1 MNCAKRLGAL
11 IVACAML
18 LGALP
23 LAVLADSVDTT
34 PRSVHG
40 AFAVELNGTVYAT
53 RLNDGSDYEL
63 YRVTNSGG
71 DFEQIDSAPE
81 LGDLVVGNGVLYY
94 LRERDGAPQVMM
106 LDESGTPS
114 LFSGSW
120 EADVTVTNLT
130 WYDDVLLCLAN
141 ERIYMLD
148 PVNGEPDV
156 LSEDILVE
164 DFTIIDSVIFYI
176 SASDRVPYTKTV
188 PNQEAPVTR
197 SAGTLWSMDFTASNP
212 EKLLE
217 KGVDKL
223 RAYGDNLFYHNLD
236 DSYPMGSGEDIWL
249 EGKLYRYNVETGQTA
264 SLGLNYDWDFYP
276 TPHGL
281 LVYTSQ
287 DISMHPLTGGEP
299 TQLMRPEVKTD
310 ITADDNN
317 AYVYEY
323 TQRKLTQVPL
333 DASEPIVLM
342 DESDVLP
349 SDEFDPGD
357 DLIFPEGTNSGA
369 DGTDDTASDDSGST
383 SPSTGTDSS
392 YIFPNSSKKKLT
404 RAQILDVKKSLWGY
418 ARNEIYARH
427 GYKFT
432 KSEYKNY
439 FAKKSWYKPG
449 GFSSSSLNSIE
460 WYNMELIKS
469 LEIEHGLLEGTS
481 SDPSTSSPN
490 PSAKNNHYVLKEART
505 RKLTKKYL
513 RNKLGSKS
521 QYALARN
528 EILARRG
535 YVFKTEKY
543 KTYFNNQKWYSPGG
557 YSSSKLSNTEWYNIE
572 QLKALENE

>member
-1 MNCAKRLGAL
+1 M
-11 IVACAML
+11 
-18 LGALP
+18 
-23 LAVLADSVDTT
+23 
-34 PRSVHG
+34 
-40 AFAVELNGTVYAT
+40 VYAT

-63 YRVTNSGG
+63 YSVPVSGG
-71 DFEQIDSAPE
+71 DFQQIDSASE

-94 LRERDGAPQVMM
+94 LREKDGAPQVMM
-106 LDESGTPS
+106 LDENGSPA

-120 EADVTVTNLT
+120 ESDVTVTNLT

-148 PVNGEPDV
+148 PGNGEADV
-156 LSEDILVE
+156 LSEDVLVE
-164 DFTIIDSVIFYI
+164 DFTIIDNVIFYI
-176 SASDRVPYTKTV
+176 SASDRITYEQPSPGQDT
-188 PNQEAPVTR
+188 PATR

-212 EKLLE
+212 EKLTE

-223 RAYGDNLFYHNLD
+223 RAYGDNLFFHNLA
-236 DSYPMGSGEDIWL
+236 DSYRMGSGEDIWL

-264 SLGLNYDWDFYP
+264 SLGLSYDWDFYP
-276 TPHGL
+276 TPAGL
-281 LVYTSQ
+281 SVYTLQ
-287 DISMHPLTGGEP
+287 DISMHPLTGGEG

-310 ITADDNN
+310 ITADDRN

-323 TQRKLTQVPL
+323 TQRKLTMLPL
-333 DASEPIVLM
+333 DASEAITLM

-349 SDEFDPGD
+349 GDELDSGE
-357 DLIFPEGTNSGA
+357 DLIFPEGTDSSV
-369 DGTDDTASDDSGST
+369 DDTDEPSSDTGS

-404 RAQILDVKKSLWGY
+404 RAQILDVNKSNWGY

-427 GYKFT
+427 GYQFT
-432 KSEYKNY
+432 KSQYKNY
-439 FAKKSWYKPG
+439 FSKKSWYKPG

-481 SDPSTSSPN
+481 SNPSTSGTN
-490 PSAKNNHYVLKEART
+490 PSASNNHYVLKEART
-505 RKLTKKYL
+505 KKLTKKYL

-543 KTYFNNQKWYSPGG
+543 KTYFNNQKWYSAGG
-557 YSSSKLSNTEWYNIE
+557 YSSSKLTKTEWYNIE